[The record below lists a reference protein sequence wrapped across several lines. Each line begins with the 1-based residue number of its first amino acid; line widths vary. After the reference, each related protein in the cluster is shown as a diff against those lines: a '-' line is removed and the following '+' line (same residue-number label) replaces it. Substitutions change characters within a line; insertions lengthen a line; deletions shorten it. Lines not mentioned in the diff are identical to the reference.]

1 MGSGKAGSSVA
12 DLVITREEALAW
24 LEAYERA
31 WEERDADL
39 IVSLF
44 VPEGV
49 YQETRFAP
57 AFVGHNEIR
66 RYWETDVVARQ
77 RDIAFSFTLWA
88 IDGAVAY
95 AHWQAAFTDLKK
107 SARRRLDGVFRLTFE
122 ARAPGGLLCGVLD
135 EWWDITPTDA
145 DL

>member
-1 MGSGKAGSSVA
+1 MAE
-12 DLVITREEALAW
+12 LVITRQEATAW

-44 VPEGV
+44 VPNGA
-49 YQETRFAP
+49 YQETRFVP
-57 AFVGHNEIR
+57 AFVGHGEIR
-66 RYWETDVVARQ
+66 RYWATDVVARQ

-88 IDGAVAY
+88 VDGPVAY
-95 AHWQAAFTDLKK
+95 AHWQAVFTDLKK
-107 SARRRLDGVFRLTFE
+107 NARRKLDGVFRLTFA
-122 ARAPGGLLCGVLD
+122 ARGSRGLLCGVLD
-135 EWWDITPTDA
+135 EWWNITPADA

>member
-1 MGSGKAGSSVA
+1 VA
-12 DLVITREEALAW
+12 DLVITREEAIAW
-24 LEAYERA
+24 LEAYRRA

-44 VPEGV
+44 IPDGV

-57 AFVGHNEIR
+57 AFAGHDGIR

-88 IDGAVAY
+88 VDGPVAY

-107 SARRRLDGVFRLTFE
+107 NARRKLDGVFRLTFA
-122 ARAPGGLLCGVLD
+122 ARGPTGLLCRGLD
-135 EWWDITPTDA
+135 EWWNITPGDA
-145 DL
+145 GA